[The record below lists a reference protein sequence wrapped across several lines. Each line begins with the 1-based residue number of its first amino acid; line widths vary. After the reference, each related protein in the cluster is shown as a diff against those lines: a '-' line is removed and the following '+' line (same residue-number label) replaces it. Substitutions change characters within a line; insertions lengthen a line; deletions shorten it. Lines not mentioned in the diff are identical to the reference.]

1 VGFSLLSLTQNSITK
16 GHILT
21 KKTRISKDKKSA
33 KKNADPHLLVI
44 RLSAMGDVA
53 MTVPVLRTFRATYP
67 DVKITVV
74 TRKFFEPIFLGIHN
88 LEVYPADVDGK
99 HKGIIGLS
107 KLSKE
112 LRGLGITA
120 VADLHDVLRSNILK
134 KFFSLH
140 RIKVVQI
147 DKGRAEKK
155 TLTRS
160 INKDF
165 KQLKT
170 THQRYADV
178 FNSLGYPIDLNHHAV
193 PEKVTLTPEIL
204 KLTDNST
211 KKWLGIAPF
220 AQYESK
226 VYPLELM
233 VEVIEQLNN
242 KETYEILL
250 FGGGKKEI
258 DILNNLESKYKNATN
273 VAGKLSFENELKL
286 IGNLDVM
293 LSMDSGNAH
302 LAAMYGVPTITL
314 WGVTHPFAGFMPFGQ
329 PMERAILPNLE
340 KYEQI
345 PTSIYGNKVP
355 DGYEKVMYTIEPETV
370 IKAIDTL

>member
-1 VGFSLLSLTQNSITK
+1 MSKSKNIVKNNKALSEGFDA
-16 GHILT
+16 HI
-21 KKTRISKDKKSA
+21 
-33 KKNADPHLLVI
+33 LVI

-53 MTVPVLRTFRATYP
+53 MTAPILRTFRAQYP
-67 DVKITVV
+67 NVKITVL
-74 TRKFFEPIFLGIHN
+74 TRKFFEPIFSGIDN
-88 LEVYPADVDGK
+88 LEIYHADVEGK
-99 HKGIIGLS
+99 HKGFFGLS

-120 VADLHDVLRSNILK
+120 VADLHNVLRSNILK
-134 KFFSLH
+134 KFFTL
-140 RIKVVQI
+140 RGIKVVQI

-155 TLTRS
+155 ALTRS
-160 INKDF
+160 INKEF
-165 KQLKT
+165 KQLKK

-178 FNSLGYPIDLNHHAV
+178 FDILGYPIDL
-193 PEKVTLTPEIL
+193 EKHSFPQKTPLTPEIL
-204 KLTDNST
+204 KLTNNST

-233 VEVIEQLNN
+233 VEVIEQLD
-242 KETYEILL
+242 KEGTYEILL

-258 DILNNLESKYKNATN
+258 GILNNIDSKYKNVIN
-273 VAGKLSFENELKL
+273 VAGKLSFEDELKL
-286 IGNLDVM
+286 IGNLDTM

-329 PMERAILPNLE
+329 PMERAILPNLA
-340 KYEQI
+340 KYDQI

-355 DGYEKVMYTIEPETV
+355 EGYEKIMHTIKPETV
-370 IKAIDTL
+370 IEAIYNL

>member
-1 VGFSLLSLTQNSITK
+1 MSKSKNIVKNNKALSEGFDA
-16 GHILT
+16 HV
-21 KKTRISKDKKSA
+21 
-33 KKNADPHLLVI
+33 LVI

-53 MTVPVLRTFRATYP
+53 MTVPVLRTFRAQYP
-67 DVKITVV
+67 NVKITVL
-74 TRKFFEPIFLGIHN
+74 TRKFFEPIFSGIDN
-88 LEVYPADVDGK
+88 LEVYHADVEGK
-99 HKGIIGLS
+99 HKGVFGLS

-120 VADLHDVLRSNILK
+120 VADLHNVLRSNILK
-134 KFFSLH
+134 KFFAL
-140 RIKVVQI
+140 RGIKVVQI

-155 TLTRS
+155 ALTRS
-160 INKDF
+160 VNKEF

-170 THQRYADV
+170 THERYADV
-178 FNSLGYPIDLNHHAV
+178 FEALGYPVDLERHTF
-193 PEKVTLTPEIL
+193 PEKTALTPEIL
-204 KLTDNST
+204 KLTENST

-233 VEVIEQLNN
+233 VEVIEQLDQG
-242 KETYEILL
+242 EAYEILL

-258 DILNNLESKYKNATN
+258 DLLNNIDSKYKNVIN
-273 VAGKLSFENELKL
+273 VAGKLSFEDELKL
-286 IGNLDVM
+286 IGNLDAM

-329 PMERAILPNLE
+329 PMERAILPNLA

-355 DGYEKVMYTIEPETV
+355 AGYEKVMHTIKPETV
-370 IKAIDTL
+370 IEAINKL

>member
-1 VGFSLLSLTQNSITK
+1 MNKRDNIIKNNKALSEGFDA
-16 GHILT
+16 HV
-21 KKTRISKDKKSA
+21 
-33 KKNADPHLLVI
+33 LVI

-53 MTVPVLRTFRATYP
+53 MTVPVLRTFIATYP
-67 DVKITVV
+67 NVKITVL
-74 TRKFFEPIFLGIHN
+74 TRKFFEPIFSGIEN
-88 LEVYPADVDGK
+88 LEVYYADVEGK
-99 HKGIIGLS
+99 HKGVFGLS
-107 KLSKE
+107 RLSKE

-120 VADLHDVLRSNILK
+120 VADLHNVLRSNILK
-134 KFFSLH
+134 QFFSFR
-140 RIKVVQI
+140 RIKFVQI

-155 TLTRS
+155 ALTQPL
-160 INKDF
+160 NKEF

-178 FNSLGYPIDLNHHAV
+178 FTELGYPIDLDNHSF
-193 PEKVTLTPEIL
+193 PEKVPLTPEIL
-204 KLTDNST
+204 ELTENST

-220 AQYESK
+220 AQYTSK

-233 VEVIEQLNN
+233 VEVIELLDQENS
-242 KETYEILL
+242 YEMFL

-258 DILNNLESKYKNATN
+258 DILNNFDSKYKNVIN
-273 VAGKLSFENELKL
+273 VAGKLSFEDELKL
-286 IGNLDVM
+286 IGNLDAM

-329 PMERAILPNLE
+329 PIERAILPNLA

-355 DGYEKVMYTIEPETV
+355 AGYEKVMYTIKPETV
-370 IKAIDTL
+370 IEAIHKL